1 MARRRPSEE
10 ITMTD
15 TTFAPTA
22 DQTADIKAVARR
34 TLEEIFP
41 ANDAAAIA
49 ETTDA
54 DFINHEAPPGTPPGP
69 GSVIYFMQMLADAF
83 SDQHWAVEQVI
94 SDGDLV
100 AVRCTHSGRHTGKF
114 LGLPATGRTF
124 SYQQMHMLRFKNGK
138 ATEHWAVRD
147 DASLMRQLTG
157 SPQVRS

>member
-54 DFINHEAPPGTPPGP
+54 E
-69 GSVIYFMQMLADAF
+69 
-83 SDQHWAVEQVI
+83 VI